1 MIILAYTP
9 RIILILLRTR
19 WQFWTIRIRIKWR
32 RPSLSKYHFR
42 RCHQSRSWW
51 ISRRNVKEIVPLR
64 RIKVLMRRSPKKEYP
79 VVPFITDAPLYQPA
93 EEIWNT
99 EDPPLKRSKT
109 SMDATEVTPPSW
121 PPHIVVEFLYSYPI
135 PFVNNLEVCADLF
148 RHE

>member
-1 MIILAYTP
+1 MAILDNQNQNQMEAT
-9 RIILILLRTR
+9 
-19 WQFWTIRIRIKWR
+19 
-32 RPSLSKYHFR
+32 
-42 RCHQSRSWW
+42 
-51 ISRRNVKEIVPLR
+51 VP
-64 RIKVLMRRSPKKEYP
+64 IKVPFSEVSPKPILMNKSAKRKRNRSAEKDQSIDEKIAEEGKYP

>member
-1 MIILAYTP
+1 MAILDNQNQNQMEAT
-9 RIILILLRTR
+9 
-19 WQFWTIRIRIKWR
+19 
-32 RPSLSKYHFR
+32 
-42 RCHQSRSWW
+42 
-51 ISRRNVKEIVPLR
+51 VP
-64 RIKVLMRRSPKKEYP
+64 IKVPFSKVSPKPILMNKSAKRKRNSSAEKDQSIDEKIAEEGIP
-79 VVPFITDAPLYQPA
+79 CCPFHYWCPTLSASA